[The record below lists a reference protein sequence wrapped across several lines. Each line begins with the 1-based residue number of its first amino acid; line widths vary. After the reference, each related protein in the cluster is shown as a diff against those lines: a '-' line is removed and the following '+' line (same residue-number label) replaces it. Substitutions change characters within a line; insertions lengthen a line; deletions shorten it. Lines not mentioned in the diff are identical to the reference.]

1 MVRYFCAATHV
12 AVLGLFFLFFFFFEF
27 LLRGSTLGGQ
37 TWRLVHP
44 NTVTAL
50 GGGQ

>member
-12 AVLGLFFLFFFFFEF
+12 AVLGLFFLFFFTF

-50 GGGQ
+50 RGGQ